1 MELFKGLLNN
11 FLITGCSC
19 ILPLII
25 GLAMY
30 FICVKNKNLCKV
42 AHFFGMF
49 FESICPLL
57 TIMIMYFCVLRK
69 VQLNPLLV
77 CIIGFTI
84 SFIGYMP
91 TRFNKKDSLIKNLA
105 VNGIGLISSIFK
117 WSFCASFI
125 GVKDML
131 GVAKILQ
138 SKTFEAYYL
147 WVPFLVAILI
157 IFILEIIRFV
167 IKEKM

>member
-30 FICVKNKNLCKV
+30 YICMKSKNLCKFTFLWNV
-42 AHFFGMF
+42 
-49 FESICPLL
+49 FEGVCPLL
-57 TIMIMYFCVLRK
+57 TIMIMYFCILRK

-91 TRFNKKDSLIKNLA
+91 TRFNNKDSLIKNLA

-131 GVAKILQ
+131 GVARILYVR
-138 SKTFEAYYL
+138 TFEVYYL
-147 WVPFLVAILI
+147 LLPFAISI
-157 IFILEIIRFV
+157 GIVFVLEIMKFV